1 MPKLYGNK
9 PIQVHAEGDDIE
21 DIVPFDD
28 INEVVCEGD
37 PGETDSSLHTGEVS
51 KEKAGTVTTDVV
63 EDKLVTEIPGEGLNT
78 NTAESRLLEEKAGAL
93 PNDLALGDPVTEGVA
108 GIIDKVTADDKP
120 LKEKA
125 GVIEVD
131 IVDDLLPVEKAG
143 TISTT
148 IAPEN
153 VC

>member
-9 PIQVHAEGDDIE
+9 PIQVHAEGDDID

-28 INEVVCEGD
+28 ISDAACERES
-37 PGETDSSLHTGEVS
+37 GETDTKLHTGEVS
-51 KEKAGTVTTDVV
+51 EGEAGIIDTDLIDDEVIIEGISGGITT
-63 EDKLVTEIPGEGLNT
+63 I
-78 NTAESRLLEEKAGAL
+78 TAESSLLEEKIGEIESG
-93 PNDLALGDPVTEGVA
+93 LADGDPVTEGVA
-108 GIIDKVTADDKP
+108 GIIDKITADDKP

-125 GVIEVD
+125 GVVEVD

-143 TISTT
+143 TISIT

>member
-9 PIQVHAEGDDIE
+9 PIQVHAEGDDID

-37 PGETDSSLHTGEVS
+37 PGETDSSLHTGEIS
-51 KEKAGTVTTDVV
+51 EEKAGTIITDVV
-63 EDKLVTEIPGEGLNT
+63 EDKLVTEIPEEGLNI
-78 NTAESRLLEEKAGAL
+78 NTAESSLLEEKAGAL
-93 PNDLALGDPVTEGVA
+93 PNDLALGDPVTEGIA
-108 GIIDKVTADDKP
+108 GIVDKITADDDKP
-120 LKEKA
+120 SEEKA
-125 GVIEVD
+125 GVVEVD
-131 IVDDLLPVEKAG
+131 IVDDLLPEKAG
-143 TISTT
+143 TISIT

>member
-9 PIQVHAEGDDIE
+9 PIQVHAEGDDID
-21 DIVPFDD
+21 DIIPFDD
-28 INEVVCEGD
+28 IEVVCEGD

-51 KEKAGTVTTDVV
+51 EEKAGTVTTGVV

-78 NTAESRLLEEKAGAL
+78 NTAESRLLEEKAGVL

-108 GIIDKVTADDKP
+108 GIIDKITADDKP
-120 LKEKA
+120 SEEKA

-131 IVDDLLPVEKAG
+131 IIDDLLPVEKAG